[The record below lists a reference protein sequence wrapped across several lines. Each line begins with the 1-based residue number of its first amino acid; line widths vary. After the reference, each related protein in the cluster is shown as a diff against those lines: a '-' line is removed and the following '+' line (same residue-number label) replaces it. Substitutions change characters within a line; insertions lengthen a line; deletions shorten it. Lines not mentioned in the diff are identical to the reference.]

1 MSGLGWWNLRGPLE
15 SWEQLG
21 LANSI
26 LVAFTLLLVSCGEAP
41 SVPTPVPTLQPAVTE
56 IVRVP
61 TRSHDSNAQP
71 VRTEPLQVLPSLADV
86 VDQVQPW
93 VASITVDYLARGL
106 FYDFPQEGA
115 GSGIV
120 VRPSGYIVTN
130 YHVISP
136 QGEIKVHMPDGNS
149 YVASVVGIDVV
160 SDLAVLKIPAD
171 NLPVAQFA
179 SSDNLRVGEW
189 VLTMGNALALKGG
202 PTVTLGIV
210 SGLGR
215 SVASEGGQ
223 MFYDLIQTDAA
234 INDGN
239 SGGPLVNLVGQVVGI
254 NHTILRQ
261 AQGMGFAI
269 SATVAL
275 PIVDSL
281 IEHGRV
287 VRPLIGIVGADVTPA
302 RANALGLAVTE
313 GVIVTA
319 ISRGGPAFEAGIRVG
334 DIIMR
339 IDDMATP
346 DVAKW
351 LNVLWSYDVGDLVRV
366 EYIHDNQTLITTVE
380 LAERPS

>member
-1 MSGLGWWNLRGPLE
+1 M
-15 SWEQLG
+15 
-21 LANSI
+21 
-26 LVAFTLLLVSCGEAP
+26 
-41 SVPTPVPTLQPAVTE
+41 
-56 IVRVP
+56 
-61 TRSHDSNAQP
+61 
-71 VRTEPLQVLPSLADV
+71 
-86 VDQVQPW
+86 
-93 VASITVDYLARGL
+93 ASITVDYLARGL
-106 FYDFPQEGA
+106 FFDFPQEGA

-120 VRPSGYIVTN
+120 VRPDGYIVTN
-130 YHVISP
+130 YHVISA

-160 SDLAVLKIPAD
+160 SDLAVLKIPVD
-171 NLPVAQFA
+171 DIPVAQFA
-179 SSDNLRVGEW
+179 DSDNLRVGEW

-215 SVASEGGQ
+215 TVASEDGQ
-223 MFYDLIQTDAA
+223 QFYDLIQTDAA

-239 SGGPLVNLVGQVVGI
+239 SGGPLVNLDGQVVGI

-287 VRPLIGIVGADVTPA
+287 VRPFIGFGGDNVTSA
-302 RANALGLAVTE
+302 VANELGLPVSE
-313 GVIVTA
+313 GVIVTNM
-319 ISRGGPAFEAGIRVG
+319 SRGGPAFEAGIRVG
-334 DIIMR
+334 DVITK
-339 IDDMATP
+339 IDDIPTP

-351 LNVLWSYDVGDLVRV
+351 LNVLWSYEVGDLVRV
-366 EYIHDNQTLITTVE
+366 EYIHDNKTIITTVE
-380 LAERPS
+380 LAERTS

>member
-1 MSGLGWWNLRGPLE
+1 MSGSRWWNLRGRLE
-15 SWEQLG
+15 ASKLCV
-21 LANSI
+21 LLS
-26 LVAFTLLLVSCGEAP
+26 LLLSTLVLAACGSTAP
-41 SVPTPVPTLQPAVTE
+41 AATPEPTARPTATAFVPTATPTQTSGLDGQS
-56 IVRVP
+56 VRS
-61 TRSHDSNAQP
+61 T
-71 VRTEPLQVLPSLADV
+71 PLQALPSIADV
-86 VDQVQPW
+86 VQQVQPW
-93 VASITVDYLARGL
+93 VVSITVDYLARGL
-106 FYDFPQEGA
+106 FFDFPQEGA

-120 VRPSGYIVTN
+120 VRPDGYIVTN
-130 YHVISP
+130 YHVISA
-136 QGEIKVHMPDGNS
+136 QGEIKVHTPDGNS

-160 SDLAVLKIPAD
+160 SDLAVLKVPAD
-171 NLPVAQFA
+171 DIPVAQFA
-179 SSDNLRVGEW
+179 DSDNLRVGEW

-215 SVASEGGQ
+215 TVASEDGQ
-223 MFYDLIQTDAA
+223 QFHDLIQTDAA

-239 SGGPLVNLVGQVVGI
+239 SGGPLVNLHGQVVGI

-287 VRPLIGIVGADVTPA
+287 VRPLIGFVGDDVTPA
-302 RANALGLAVTE
+302 RASELGLPVSE

-319 ISRGGPAFEAGIRVG
+319 MSRDGPAFEAGIRVG
-334 DIIMR
+334 DVITK
-339 IDDMATP
+339 IDDIPTP
-346 DVAKW
+346 DVARW
-351 LNVLWSYDVGDLVRV
+351 LNVLLSYEVGDLVRV
-366 EYIHDNQTLITTVE
+366 EYIHDNQAVITTVE